1 MSIFFYFFFIVDFS
15 RYFRYHE
22 ERFCFQNGYITLHI
36 VQNTAFVFSFNDNS
50 IVQNQNRE

>member
-1 MSIFFYFFFIVDFS
+1 MSIFFFFFFIVDFS

-50 IVQNQNRE
+50 IVQNQNRV